1 MTEEQR
7 LFLTDADEIVERL
20 YRDLEQ
26 LRIARADGR
35 RRRELAAQIFRR
47 VHTLKGSAASLAFKS
62 VSEIAHQFE
71 AVLDGTRL
79 GRLELTDDML
89 DMFEVAVAAIERAL
103 QATPKEK
110 SAHDY
115 SVIVQRLTAYAQATK
130 TQGFIATGLRSA
142 LPPDIAG
149 SLSEYDLQHAREA
162 IREGAKLFIVSA
174 GFTIDSFDR
183 NFRELTKL
191 LGEGG
196 ETVATIPGRP
206 AGDDQINFQI
216 LYAAEFISSEVL
228 RRASSLGNIQHDE
241 IRIEMPRGETK
252 SSLNTAHPLT
262 RATDRG
268 DYAAVRIELAQ
279 LDDLISTASEL
290 SRQTINALATISGS
304 SPTKAAE
311 SVTRDLRMRFVA
323 FEERLIKLR
332 LVPAGEVLQRA
343 AARAGRIA
351 ARHLGKDVEFEIHG
365 ADVGIE
371 KSLADVIADPLLHLV
386 RNAIT
391 HGIETPDERRAAG
404 KNPTGRVTLAAAN
417 HSGRIQVTVTDDGRG
432 IEVDRVVAAAAQQGI
447 SSGGLSE
454 DQCLRLIFRP
464 GFSTSRELSDMA
476 GRGIGLDVVDR
487 AMDIAGG
494 DVRVATAK
502 GAGTTFAMIMPAGL
516 SLAKCVVVRCGE
528 NLYAIDVAHVSDSS
542 VAIRSG
548 SGSDATDSTNLPLVY
563 LTSLVTLSN
572 DYAEDVFNEGDV
584 FIVWRRPSHSK
595 SAANGVPG
603 YRIGVDE
610 IVATQ
615 ETLIRG
621 LGRHAYR
628 WVGICGAAEMFDGV
642 VALVLDLP
650 ELIKRA
656 LETTAG

>member
-7 LFLTDADEIVERL
+7 LFLSDAEEIVERL

-26 LRIARADGR
+26 LRVARSDGR

-47 VHTLKGSAASLAFKS
+47 VHTLKGSAASLTLKP

-79 GRLELTDDML
+79 GRLELTGDML
-89 DMFEVAVAAIERAL
+89 DTFEAAVAAIERAL
-103 QATPKEK
+103 RSTPDEK
-110 SAHDY
+110 SAPDLQAIVQHLAAY
-115 SVIVQRLTAYAQATK
+115 AEASKTQSVIAS
-130 TQGFIATGLRSA
+130 GLRMA
-142 LPPDIAG
+142 LPADLAG

-174 GFTIDSFDR
+174 GFEIDSFDR
-183 NFRELTKL
+183 NFRKLTKL

-196 ETVATIPGRP
+196 ETIATIPGRP

-216 LYAAEFISSEVL
+216 LYAAEYISSEVL
-228 RRASSLGNIQHDE
+228 RRASSLGSIKHQE
-241 IRIEMPRGETK
+241 IKVDTEAGAAKPPRDT
-252 SSLNTAHPLT
+252 NHPLT
-262 RATDRG
+262 RATDR
-268 DYAAVRIELAQ
+268 DYAAVRIELAK
-279 LDDLISTASEL
+279 LDDLILAASEL
-290 SRQTINALATISGS
+290 SRQTINALAGISGS
-304 SPTKAAE
+304 TQAKAAE
-311 SVTRDLRMRFVA
+311 SATRDLRMRFVA

-343 AARAGRIA
+343 ATRAGRIA
-351 ARHLGKDVEFEIHG
+351 VHHLRKEVEFEIRG

-391 HGIETPDERRAAG
+391 HGIETPDQRRAAG
-404 KNPTGRVTLAAAN
+404 KNPTGRVTLEAAN
-417 HSGRIQVTVTDDGRG
+417 QSGRIQVTVTDDGRG
-432 IEVDRVVAAAAQQGI
+432 IDLDQVVAAAAQQGI
-447 SSGGLSE
+447 SSTRLSE

-464 GFSTSRELSDMA
+464 GFSTSRELSDLA

-494 DVRVATAK
+494 EARVATEK
-502 GAGTTFAMIMPAGL
+502 GAGTTVAMIVPAAL
-516 SLAKCVVVRCGE
+516 SLAKCVIVRCGE
-528 NLYAIDVAHVSDSS
+528 QVYAIDASTVSDSS
-542 VAIRSG
+542 VTSGSRSG
-548 SGSDATDSTNLPLVY
+548 ADATDSTNLPLVY
-563 LTSLVTLSN
+563 LTSLVNLATQPTK
-572 DYAEDVFNEGDV
+572 DHANEGNT
-584 FIVWRRPSHSK
+584 FMIWRRPSSSK
-595 SAANGVPG
+595 NAGSGVPG
-603 YRIGVDE
+603 YRIAVDE

-628 WVGICGAAEMFDGV
+628 WVGICGAAEIFDGP

-650 ELIKRA
+650 ELIKRG
-656 LETTAG
+656 LETGAG

>member
-7 LFLTDADEIVERL
+7 LFLTDAEEIVERL

-26 LRIARADGR
+26 LRIVRSDGR
-35 RRRELAAQIFRR
+35 RRRALAAQIFRR
-47 VHTLKGSAASLAFKS
+47 VHTLKGSAASLTFRS

-79 GRLELTDDML
+79 GRLELTDEML
-89 DMFEVAVAAIERAL
+89 DTFEAAVAAIERAL
-103 QATPKEK
+103 QTPPDEK
-110 SAHDY
+110 SAHDDN
-115 SVIVQRLTAYAQATK
+115 VMVQRLAAYAQASN
-130 TQGFIATGLRSA
+130 TQGFIASGLRAA

-174 GFTIDSFDR
+174 GFLIDSFDR

-216 LYAAEFISSEVL
+216 LYAAEYISSEVL
-228 RRASSLGNIQHDE
+228 RHASSLGNIMHTE
-241 IRIEMPRGETK
+241 IKIELPAGKTR
-252 SSLNTAHPLT
+252 SSLSASYPLT

-268 DYAAVRIELAQ
+268 DYGAVRIELTQ

-290 SRQTINALATISGS
+290 SRQTANAFATISGS
-304 SPTKAAE
+304 TQASVAE
-311 SVTRDLRMRFVA
+311 SATRDLRMRFVA

-351 ARHLGKDVEFEIHG
+351 ARHLGKDVEFEIKG

-391 HGIETPDERRAAG
+391 HGIEAPDDRRAAG
-404 KNPTGRVTLAAAN
+404 KNPTGHVTLAAAN
-417 HSGRIQVTVTDDGRG
+417 QSGRIQVTVTDDGRG
-432 IEVDRVVAAAAQQGI
+432 IELDRVVATAAQQGI

-487 AMDIAGG
+487 AMDVAGG
-494 DVRVATAK
+494 EVRVATEK
-502 GAGTTFAMIMPAGL
+502 GTGTTFAMIVPAGL
-516 SLAKCVVVRCGE
+516 SLAKCVIVRCRE
-528 NLYAIDVAHVSDSS
+528 RLYAIDAAHVSSTS
-542 VAIRSG
+542 ATGSQSG
-548 SGSDATDSTNLPLVY
+548 NDVTDSTNVPLVY

-572 DYAEDVFNEGDV
+572 DYTEDVFNEGDA
-584 FIVWRRPSHSK
+584 FIVWRRPAHSQNGG
-595 SAANGVPG
+595 NGVPG
-603 YRIGVDE
+603 YRIAVDE

-628 WVGICGAAEMFDGV
+628 WVGICGAAEMFDGA

-650 ELIKRA
+650 ELIKRG
-656 LETTAG
+656 LETSTG

>member
-7 LFLTDADEIVERL
+7 LFLIDAEEIVERL
-20 YRDLEQ
+20 YRDLAQ
-26 LRIARADGR
+26 LRSARSDGR

-47 VHTLKGSAASLAFKS
+47 VHTLKGSAASLTFKS
-62 VSEIAHQFE
+62 VGEIAHQFE

-79 GRLELTDDML
+79 GRLELTDDVL
-89 DMFEVAVAAIERAL
+89 DTFEAAVAAIERAL
-103 QATPKEK
+103 QTPPDAK
-110 SAHDY
+110 SAQDQN
-115 SVIVQRLTAYAQATK
+115 VMVRRLAAYAQASK
-130 TQGFIATGLRSA
+130 TQGVIASGLRAA

-174 GFTIDSFDR
+174 GFAIDSFDR
-183 NFRELTKL
+183 DFRELTKL

-206 AGDDQINFQI
+206 ASDDQISFQI
-216 LYAAEFISSEVL
+216 LYAAEYISSEVL
-228 RRASSLGNIQHDE
+228 RHASSLGNITHTE
-241 IRIEMPRGETK
+241 IKIEMPAGETK
-252 SSLNTAHPLT
+252 SSLATTHPLT
-262 RATDRG
+262 RTTDRG
-268 DYAAVRIELAQ
+268 DYGAVRIELAQ

-290 SRQTINALATISGS
+290 SRQTANALATISGPPEAKS
-304 SPTKAAE
+304 AE
-311 SVTRDLRMRFVA
+311 SATRDLRMRFVA

-332 LVPAGEVLQRA
+332 LVPAGDVLQRA

-351 ARHLGKDVEFEIHG
+351 ARHLGKDVEFEIKG

-404 KNPTGRVTLAAAN
+404 KNPTGQVTLAAAN
-417 HSGRIQVTVTDDGRG
+417 QSGRIQVTVTDDGRG
-432 IEVDRVVAAAAQQGI
+432 IELDRIVATAAQQGI

-464 GFSTSRELSDMA
+464 GFSTSRELSEMA

-487 AMDIAGG
+487 AMDVAGG
-494 DVRVATAK
+494 EVRVATEK
-502 GAGTTFAMIMPAGL
+502 GAGTTFAMIVPAGL
-516 SLAKCVVVRCGE
+516 SLARCVIVRCGDQ
-528 NLYAIDVAHVSDSS
+528 LYAIDAAQVSYSS
-542 VAIRSG
+542 ANG
-548 SGSDATDSTNLPLVY
+548 SRPGGDATDSTNVPLVY

-572 DYAEDVFNEGDV
+572 DYAEDVFNEGDA
-584 FIVWRRPSHSK
+584 FIVWLRPANSK
-595 SAANGVPG
+595 PAGNGVPG
-603 YRIGVDE
+603 YRIAVDE
-610 IVATQ
+610 IIATQ

-628 WVGICGAAEMFDGV
+628 WVGICGAAEMFDGA

-650 ELIKRA
+650 ELIKRG
-656 LETTAG
+656 LETPAG

>member
-7 LFLTDADEIVERL
+7 LFLSDAEEIVERL

-26 LRIARADGR
+26 LRVARSDGR

-47 VHTLKGSAASLAFKS
+47 VHTLKGSAASLTLKP

-79 GRLELTDDML
+79 GRLELTGDML
-89 DMFEVAVAAIERAL
+89 DTFEAAVAAIERAL
-103 QATPKEK
+103 RSTPDEK
-110 SAHDY
+110 SAPDLQA
-115 SVIVQRLTAYAQATK
+115 IVQHLAAYAEASK
-130 TQGFIATGLRSA
+130 TQGVIASGLRMA
-142 LPPDIAG
+142 LPADLAG

-174 GFTIDSFDR
+174 GFEIDSFDR
-183 NFRELTKL
+183 NFRKLTKL

-196 ETVATIPGRP
+196 ETIATIPGRP

-216 LYAAEFISSEVL
+216 LYAAEYISSEVL
-228 RRASSLGNIQHDE
+228 RRASSLGSIKHQE
-241 IRIEMPRGETK
+241 IKVDTEAGATKPPRDT
-252 SSLNTAHPLT
+252 NHPLT
-262 RATDRG
+262 RATDR
-268 DYAAVRIELAQ
+268 DYAAVRIELAK
-279 LDDLISTASEL
+279 LDDLILAASEL
-290 SRQTINALATISGS
+290 SRQTINALAGISGS
-304 SPTKAAE
+304 TQAKAAE
-311 SVTRDLRMRFVA
+311 SASRDLRMRFVA

-343 AARAGRIA
+343 ATRAGRIA
-351 ARHLGKDVEFEIHG
+351 VHHLRKEVEFEIRG

-391 HGIETPDERRAAG
+391 HGIETPDQRRAAG
-404 KNPTGRVTLAAAN
+404 KNPTGRVTLEAAN
-417 HSGRIQVTVTDDGRG
+417 QSGRIQVTVTDDGRG
-432 IEVDRVVAAAAQQGI
+432 IDLDQVVAAAAQQGI
-447 SSGGLSE
+447 SSTRLSE

-464 GFSTSRELSDMA
+464 GFSTSRELSDLA

-494 DVRVATAK
+494 EARVATEK
-502 GAGTTFAMIMPAGL
+502 GAGTTVAMIVPAAL
-516 SLAKCVVVRCGE
+516 SLAKCVIVRCGE
-528 NLYAIDVAHVSDSS
+528 QVYAIDASTVSDSS
-542 VAIRSG
+542 VASGSRSG
-548 SGSDATDSTNLPLVY
+548 ADATDSTNLPLVY
-563 LTSLVTLSN
+563 LTSLVNLVTQPTK
-572 DYAEDVFNEGDV
+572 DHANEGNT
-584 FIVWRRPSHSK
+584 FMIWRRPSSSK
-595 SAANGVPG
+595 NAGSGVPG
-603 YRIGVDE
+603 YRIAVDE

-628 WVGICGAAEMFDGV
+628 WVGICGAAEIFDGP

-650 ELIKRA
+650 ELIKRG
-656 LETTAG
+656 LETGAG

>member
-7 LFLTDADEIVERL
+7 LFLTDAEEIVERL

-26 LRIARADGR
+26 LRIVRSDGR

-47 VHTLKGSAASLAFKS
+47 VHTLKGSAASLTFRS

-89 DMFEVAVAAIERAL
+89 DTFEAAVAAIERAL
-103 QATPKEK
+103 QTPPEEK
-110 SAHDY
+110 SARDD
-115 SVIVQRLTAYAQATK
+115 SVMVQRLAAYAQASNA
-130 TQGFIATGLRSA
+130 QGVIASGLRAA

-174 GFTIDSFDR
+174 GFLIDSFDR
-183 NFRELTKL
+183 DFRELTKL

-196 ETVATIPGRP
+196 ETIATIPGRP

-216 LYAAEFISSEVL
+216 LYAAEYISSEVL
-228 RRASSLGNIQHDE
+228 RRASSLGNITHTE
-241 IRIEMPRGETK
+241 IKIEMPAGETR
-252 SSLNTAHPLT
+252 SSLGTAYPLT

-268 DYAAVRIELAQ
+268 DYGAVRIELTQ

-290 SRQTINALATISGS
+290 SRQTANALATISGS
-304 SPTKAAE
+304 TQAEAAE

-351 ARHLGKDVEFEIHG
+351 ARHLGKDVEFEIKG

-391 HGIETPDERRAAG
+391 HGIEAPDDRRAAG
-404 KNPTGRVTLAAAN
+404 KDPTGHVTLAAAN
-417 HSGRIQVTVTDDGRG
+417 QSGRIQVTVTDDGRG
-432 IEVDRVVAAAAQQGI
+432 IELDRVVATAAQQGI

-464 GFSTSRELSDMA
+464 GFSTSRELSEMA

-494 DVRVATAK
+494 EVRVATEK
-502 GAGTTFAMIMPAGL
+502 GAGTSFAMIVPAVL
-516 SLAKCVVVRCGE
+516 SLAKCVIVRCGKQ
-528 NLYAIDVAHVSDSS
+528 LYAIDAAHVSGSS
-542 VAIRSG
+542 ATGSRSG
-548 SGSDATDSTNLPLVY
+548 IDATGSTNVPLVY
-563 LTSLVTLSN
+563 LTSLITLSN
-572 DYAEDVFNEGDV
+572 DYAEDVFNEGDA
-584 FIVWRRPSHSK
+584 FIVWRRPAHSQNGG
-595 SAANGVPG
+595 NGVPG
-603 YRIGVDE
+603 YRIAVDE
-610 IVATQ
+610 IIATQ

-628 WVGICGAAEMFDGV
+628 WVGICGAAEMSDGAI
-642 VALVLDLP
+642 ALVLDLP
-650 ELIKRA
+650 ELIKRG
-656 LETTAG
+656 LETSAG

>member
-7 LFLTDADEIVERL
+7 LFLSDAEEIVERL
-20 YRDLEQ
+20 YRDLDQ
-26 LRIARADGR
+26 LRVARSDGR

-47 VHTLKGSAASLAFKS
+47 VHTLKGSAASLTLKP

-79 GRLELTDDML
+79 GRLELTGDML
-89 DMFEVAVAAIERAL
+89 DTFEAAVAAIERAL
-103 QATPKEK
+103 RSTPDEK
-110 SAHDY
+110 SAPDLKA
-115 SVIVQRLTAYAQATK
+115 IVQHLAAYAEASK
-130 TQGFIATGLRSA
+130 TQGVIASGLRMA
-142 LPPDIAG
+142 LPADLAG

-174 GFTIDSFDR
+174 GFEIDSFDR
-183 NFRELTKL
+183 NFRKLTKL

-196 ETVATIPGRP
+196 ETIATIPGRP

-216 LYAAEFISSEVL
+216 LYAAEYISSEVL
-228 RRASSLGNIQHDE
+228 RRASSLGSIKHQE
-241 IRIEMPRGETK
+241 IKVETEAGATKPPRDA
-252 SSLNTAHPLT
+252 NHPLT
-262 RATDRG
+262 RATDR
-268 DYAAVRIELAQ
+268 DYAAVRIELAK
-279 LDDLISTASEL
+279 LDDLILAASEL
-290 SRQTINALATISGS
+290 SRQTTNALAGISGS
-304 SPTKAAE
+304 TQAKAAE
-311 SVTRDLRMRFVA
+311 SATRDLRMRFVA

-343 AARAGRIA
+343 ATRAGRIA
-351 ARHLGKDVEFEIHG
+351 VHHLRKEVEFEIRG

-391 HGIETPDERRAAG
+391 HGIETPDQRRAAG
-404 KNPTGRVTLAAAN
+404 KNPTGRVTLEAAN
-417 HSGRIQVTVTDDGRG
+417 QSGRIQVTVTDDGRG
-432 IEVDRVVAAAAQQGI
+432 IDLDQVVAAAAQQGI
-447 SSGGLSE
+447 SSTGLSE

-464 GFSTSRELSDMA
+464 GFSTSRELSDLA

-494 DVRVATAK
+494 EARVATEK
-502 GAGTTFAMIMPAGL
+502 GAGTTVAMIVPAAL
-516 SLAKCVVVRCGE
+516 SLAKCVIVRCGE
-528 NLYAIDVAHVSDSS
+528 QVYAIDASTVSDSS
-542 VAIRSG
+542 VASGSRSG
-548 SGSDATDSTNLPLVY
+548 ADATDSTNLPLVY
-563 LTSLVTLSN
+563 LTSLVNLATQPTK
-572 DYAEDVFNEGDV
+572 DHANEGNT
-584 FIVWRRPSHSK
+584 FMIWRRPSSSK
-595 SAANGVPG
+595 NAGIGVPG
-603 YRIGVDE
+603 YRIAVDE

-628 WVGICGAAEMFDGV
+628 WVGICGAAEIFDGP

-650 ELIKRA
+650 ELIKRG
-656 LETTAG
+656 LETGAG